1 MYFHKKRCIAMLLA
15 GGQGSRLKVLTEKT
29 AKPAVP
35 FGGKY
40 RIIDFPLSNCVNSGI
55 DTVGILTQYQPLELN
70 EYIGNG
76 QPWGLNKTHSC
87 AQVLPPYERHDK
99 KSGWYKGT
107 ANAIYQNID
116 FINRFDPEYVV
127 ILSGDH
133 IYKMDYAAMV
143 EYHEKHN
150 ASCTIAVRNVPLAEA
165 SRFGIL
171 NTNPDNSI
179 YEFEEKPK
187 KPKSTNASMGIY
199 VFNWKVLHDALVAD
213 EEDPASSND
222 FGKNIIP
229 NLLNAGHKMMAYP
242 FDGYWKDVGTID
254 SLWEANMELLGKNP
268 EFDIRGD
275 ERSKI
280 YARNSALPSSYIDDD
295 AKTVNCFI
303 AEGSEVYGTVR
314 HSIISVGCTIG
325 EDALVEDSVV
335 MPGVVIEPGAIV
347 RHAILGENSKVCRNA
362 VVGGA
367 FKENETKQIS
377 VTSKGAVVEAN
388 TVLLPGDML

>member
-1 MYFHKKRCIAMLLA
+1 MYFQKKRVIAMLLA
-15 GGQGSRLKVLTEKT
+15 GGQGSRLHVLTRKT

-87 AQVLPPYERHDK
+87 AQVLPPYERNDK
-99 KSGWYKGT
+99 KSGWFEGT
-107 ANAIYQNID
+107 ANAIYKNID
-116 FINRFDPEYVV
+116 FVDRFDPDYVV

-133 IYKMDYAAMV
+133 IYKMDYNAMV
-143 EYHEKHN
+143 DYHVKN
-150 ASCTIAVRNVPLAEA
+150 DASVTIAVRNVPLAEA

-187 KPKSTNASMGIY
+187 QPKSTNASMGIY
-199 VFNWKVLHDALVAD
+199 CFNWKVLREALIAD
-213 EEDPASSND
+213 EEDPNSSKD

-242 FDGYWKDVGTID
+242 FDGYWKDVGTIS

-268 EFDIRGD
+268 EFDLRGGKN
-275 ERSKI
+275 ETI
-280 YARNSALPSSYIDDD
+280 YARNSALPSSYIDED
-295 AKTVNCFI
+295 AKIVDSLV
-303 AEGSEVYGTVR
+303 AEGCEVYGTVK
-314 HSIISVGCTIG
+314 HSVVSIGCSIG
-325 EDALVEDSVV
+325 KNALVEDAVV
-335 MPGVVIEPGAIV
+335 MPGVVIEDGAIV
-347 RHAILGENSKVCRNA
+347 RNCILGEGSKIGKNA
-362 VVGGA
+362 VVGGQFA
-367 FKENETKQIS
+367 EGEERAIS
-377 VTSKGAVVEAN
+377 VTSKDAVIEAN
-388 TVLLPGDML
+388 AVLKAGDMV

>member
-1 MYFHKKRCIAMLLA
+1 MYFYKKRCIAMLLA

-76 QPWGLNKTHSC
+76 QPWGLNKTRSC

-116 FINRFDPEYVV
+116 FIERYDPDYVV

-143 EYHEKHN
+143 EYHEKN
-150 ASCTIAVRNVPLAEA
+150 EASCTIAVRNVPLSEA

-187 KPKSTNASMGIY
+187 QPKSTNASMGIY
-199 VFNWKVLHDALVAD
+199 VFNWPVLRQALLVD
-213 EEDPASSND
+213 EDNPKSSND

-229 NLLNAGHKMMAYP
+229 YLLDAGHKMMAYP

-254 SLWEANMELLGKNP
+254 SLWEANMDLLGVNP
-268 EFDIRGD
+268 AFDIRGD

-280 YARNSALPSSYIDDD
+280 SARNDALPSSYIDEK
-295 AKTVNCFI
+295 AVTKGCFI

-314 HSIISVGCTIG
+314 HSVISTGCTIG
-325 EDALVEDSVV
+325 EGAVVEDSVV
-335 MPGVVIEPGAIV
+335 MPGVIIEPGAIV
-347 RHAILGENSKVCRNA
+347 RHAILGEDSRICRNA
-362 VVGGA
+362 VVGGSFGA
-367 FKENETKQIS
+367 KERKKIS
-377 VTSKGAVVEAN
+377 VTSKGAVVEENA
-388 TVLLPGDML
+388 VLLPGEMC

>member
-1 MYFHKKRCIAMLLA
+1 MYFEKKRVIAMLLA
-15 GGQGSRLKVLTEKT
+15 GGQGNRLHVLTRKT

-87 AQVLPPYERHDK
+87 AQVLPPYERNDK
-99 KSGWYKGT
+99 KSGWFEGT
-107 ANAIYQNID
+107 ANAIYKNID
-116 FINRFDPEYVV
+116 FVDRFDPDYVV

-133 IYKMDYAAMV
+133 IYKMDYNAMV
-143 EYHEKHN
+143 DYHVKNE
-150 ASCTIAVRNVPLAEA
+150 ASVTIAVRNVPLAEA

-187 KPKSTNASMGIY
+187 QPKSTNASMGIY
-199 VFNWKVLHDALVAD
+199 CFNWKVLREALIAD
-213 EEDPASSND
+213 EEDPNSSKD

-242 FDGYWKDVGTID
+242 FDGYWKDVGTIS
-254 SLWEANMELLGKNP
+254 SLWEANMELLGKKP
-268 EFDIRGD
+268 EFNLRGGKN
-275 ERSKI
+275 ETI
-280 YARNSALPSSYIDDD
+280 YARNSALPSSYIDED
-295 AKTVNCFI
+295 AKIVDSLV
-303 AEGSEVYGTVR
+303 AEGCEVYGTVK
-314 HSIISVGCTIG
+314 HSVVSIGCTIG
-325 EDALVEDSVV
+325 KNVLVEDAVV
-335 MPGVVIEPGAIV
+335 MPGVIIEDGAIV
-347 RHAILGENSKVCRNA
+347 RNCILGEGSKIGKNA
-362 VVGGA
+362 VIGGQFA
-367 FKENETKQIS
+367 EGEERAIS
-377 VTSKGAVVEAN
+377 VTSKDAVIEAN
-388 TVLLPGDML
+388 AVLKAGDMV